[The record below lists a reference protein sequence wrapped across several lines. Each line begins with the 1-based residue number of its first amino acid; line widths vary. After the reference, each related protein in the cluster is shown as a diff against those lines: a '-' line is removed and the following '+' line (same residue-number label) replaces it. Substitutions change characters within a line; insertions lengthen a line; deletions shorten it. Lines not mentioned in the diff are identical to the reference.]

1 MLTVVTND
9 RNSYLS
15 FIGGNLMNFQVAER
29 TATAFPHRADRFTQ
43 RRYLYFGRKAP
54 YSIEPLFSISIL
66 KFCSDLCYNG
76 KQMKDIMAQTALKD
90 SIDKLVQEYID
101 NWDLYDSN
109 PQIRVNPE
117 MKTATLVDGSDMQE
131 EIEDSDEAI
140 ENAAGAQGAET
151 EDADDYQVMQNPDF
165 YPVKTLLTTNNKG
178 EVEVNEK
185 EVEKIASLY

>member
-1 MLTVVTND
+1 
-9 RNSYLS
+9 
-15 FIGGNLMNFQVAER
+15 
-29 TATAFPHRADRFTQ
+29 
-43 RRYLYFGRKAP
+43 
-54 YSIEPLFSISIL
+54 
-66 KFCSDLCYNG
+66 
-76 KQMKDIMAQTALKD
+76 MKDIMAKTALKD
-90 SIDKLVQEYID
+90 SIYKLVQEYID

-117 MKTATLVDGSDMQE
+117 MKTATLVNGSDMQE

-140 ENAAGAQGAET
+140 ENAGGAQGAET

-165 YPVKTLLTTNNKG
+165 YPVKTLLTTNKKG